1 MPNTSALIAVQR
13 HTAAS
18 RSTSP
23 SRREQHGTTG
33 GWPAL
38 ILIKFNT
45 SAQMPNLSASTGHV
59 VPEGAGGVHAF
70 VMVRKRRLKA
80 RNRGMVAKSLLAI
93 VLINL
98 GLVN

>member
-23 SRREQHGTTG
+23 SSREQQGTTG
-33 GWPAL
+33 GLPAF

-45 SAQMPNLSASTGHV
+45 SAQTPNFSASTGHV
-59 VPEGAGGVHAF
+59 LPEGAGGVHAS
-70 VMVRKRRLKA
+70 VKVRKRRLKA
-80 RNRGMVAKSLLAI
+80 RNRGRVAESLKAI
-93 VLINL
+93 V
-98 GLVN
+98 